1 MRRSPAYIPRM
12 SPDEENRTAD
22 HVSSGGSARRY
33 TDREVALVIK
43 RAAEL
48 QEQQSEQTDR
58 SGSGLSLTELE
69 QVARESGLD
78 PLLVRRAAQDLDI
91 SRDPVARS
99 RFLGAPSIITAE
111 RTVDGELP
119 PDEYEGIVEE
129 LRRTFSDNGF
139 VSTLGRSLAWSS
151 SPNNY
156 GRHNSQQQINVTVT
170 TRNGKTVIR
179 AERSL
184 RGLAGGLFGGLMG
197 GIGGG
202 TTGISGAVGLA
213 VFHSFGA
220 AVGLW
225 GLVLG
230 GSYALARSI
239 YVHVARNRQEELRGV
254 IDRIA
259 HQVTE
264 SIAHRSE

>member
-1 MRRSPAYIPRM
+1 M
-12 SPDEENRTAD
+12 SPDAENRTGAD
-22 HVSSGGSARRY
+22 LTSARRY

-58 SGSGLSLTELE
+58 SSSGLSLSELE

-78 PLLVRRAAQDLDI
+78 PSLVRRAAQDLDVH
-91 SRDPVARS
+91 RDPVHKS
-99 RFLGAPSIITAE
+99 RFLGAPSVITTE
-111 RTVDGELP
+111 RTVEGELP

-129 LRRTFSDNGF
+129 LRRTFNDNGY

-151 SPNNY
+151 SPQGH
-156 GRHNSQQQINVTVT
+156 GRHNAQQQINVTVT
-170 TRNGKTVIR
+170 TRNGKTTIR

-202 TTGISGAVGLA
+202 TTGISTGVGLA
-213 VFHSFGA
+213 VFHSVPV

-225 GLVLG
+225 GAVVTA
-230 GSYALARSI
+230 SYALARTI
-239 YVHVARNRQEELRGV
+239 YVHVARSRGDELRGV
-254 IDRIA
+254 VDRIA
-259 HQVTE
+259 HQLHPPVP
-264 SIAHRSE
+264 